1 MDLETV
7 VPSKSERED
16 TYRNIDTY
24 NSDYEL
30 QYHIRELD
38 LSDKKDEKNA
48 RCRQEH
54 TKFWLL
60 AY

>member
-48 RCRQEH
+48 
-54 TKFWLL
+54 
-60 AY
+60 